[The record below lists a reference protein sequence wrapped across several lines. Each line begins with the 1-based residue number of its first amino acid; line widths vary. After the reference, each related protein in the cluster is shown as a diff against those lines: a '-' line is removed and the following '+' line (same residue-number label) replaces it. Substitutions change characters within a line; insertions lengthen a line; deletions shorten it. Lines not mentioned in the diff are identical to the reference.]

1 MNLDK
6 FEEAT
11 EVVKKVTL
19 RTKLIYSEYFSEI
32 SKQSIFK
39 VGKYAIYGSI

>member
-19 RTKLIYSEYFSEI
+19 RTKLIYSEYL
-32 SKQSIFK
+32 
-39 VGKYAIYGSI
+39 VKYQKTRYILS